1 MARRDPVIVGLRSL
15 TRTLR
20 RRVALWALLAT
31 APLLACQPAATG
43 PQDLRCSF
51 GGRFPPTDCA
61 YIRGVALT
69 DSGVPWARLVVRVD
83 SVIPMVGY
91 AYASDAVW
99 ADDSGQF
106 LLRVA
111 RVNRLSPRSTPDTAT
126 IELKG
131 YANGSVGPVAVALV
145 RAQFVPRDS
154 LAVVTEDEFRFIRVP
169 PP

>member
-1 MARRDPVIVGLRSL
+1 MAHRDRTIIEMSVI
-15 TRTLR
+15 TRTVR
-20 RRVALWALLAT
+20 RRVALCALLAT
-31 APLLACQPAATG
+31 TPLLACQSAATG
-43 PQDLRCSF
+43 PQDLRCAF

-61 YIRGVALT
+61 YVRGVALT
-69 DSGVPWARLVVRVD
+69 DSGVPWARLAVRVD
-83 SVIPMVGY
+83 SFIPMVGY

-99 ADDSGQF
+99 ADDSGHF

-145 RAQFVPRDS
+145 RAHFVPRDS
-154 LAVVTEDEFRFIRVP
+154 LAVVTEDEFRFIRVVP
-169 PP
+169 P